1 MCVRECVCGFTT
13 VRDVDM
19 ALLTHLK
26 KSMVESNFY
35 GELCRA
41 GISAGCVCVSG
52 GREAAYKMNS
62 ASSSVSSGLTYLLL
76 NQVFIVSAAA

>member
-1 MCVRECVCGFTT
+1 MFVCPCVCVCVRGFTT
-13 VRDVDM
+13 VRDVDI

-41 GISAGCVCVSG
+41 GISASVPGCVCVSG
-52 GREAAYKMNS
+52 GREAGYKMNS
-62 ASSSVSSGLTYLLL
+62 ASSSVSSGLSH
-76 NQVFIVSAAA
+76 ICC